1 VLASVVAVFFYL
13 RIALTMLTARDDSGT
28 APGGLHRRVDVWSAV
43 VLVACVTLIIVVG
56 VVPGTF
62 VHWARDATFLL

>member
-1 VLASVVAVFFYL
+1 VLA
-13 RIALTMLTARDDSGT
+13 
-28 APGGLHRRVDVWSAV
+28 
-43 VLVACVTLIIVVG
+43 ACVILVVVVG